1 MRASHIKR
9 SAHCVIKTPDIRVSN
24 AWYQKHLGL
33 KTTDEVYVEDKEN
46 LLAIFNHIDTDDG
59 FVDHH
64 VFLCVQGEEVGFNHL
79 SFEVHDF
86 DDVQTGHDYLKKQEK
101 WTHVWGI
108 GRHYLGS
115 QVFDYWRDPWGRIH
129 EHWTDS
135 DMVNNA
141 HKASL
146 VPMEEGLSNQ
156 WGPEFP
162 MEFLDDPAKHA
173 L

>member
-1 MRASHIKR
+1 MRASNVKR
-9 SAHCVIKTPDIRVSN
+9 SAHCVITTPDICKSN
-24 AWYQKHLGL
+24 AWYQKHFGL
-33 KTTDEVYVEDKEN
+33 KTTDQVYVEDKEN
-46 LLAIFNHIDTDDG
+46 LLAIFNHVDAGDN

-64 VFLCVQGEEVGFNHL
+64 VFLCVQGEEVGFKHL

-86 DDVQTGHDYLKKQEK
+86 DDVQTGHDYLKKREK

-135 DMVNNA
+135 DMVNND

-146 VPMEEGLSNQ
+146 VSVEEGLSSQ
-156 WGPEFP
+156 WDPEFP
-162 MEFLDDPAKHA
+162 MEFLDDPTKHA